1 MSVLETAYSRLS
13 YAVVTILATNVWPRV
28 ARQEQG
34 WGTPLLVVAGF
45 AATIYFAG
53 KLKQIQPGVCDA
65 TLVALRMVF
74 ELLSILLAF
83 FLVLLV
89 QDLLEEDIGNTP
101 TFRSVFKL
109 VLLMFF
115 VALAIAFVAIPG
127 FYMARAQ
134 SLKRKKE

>member
-1 MSVLETAYSRLS
+1 
-13 YAVVTILATNVWPRV
+13 
-28 ARQEQG
+28 
-34 WGTPLLVVAGF
+34 
-45 AATIYFAG
+45 
-53 KLKQIQPGVCDA
+53 
-65 TLVALRMVF
+65 MVF